1 MPWLFVGIAK
11 IKIKMKNITSIIVAL
26 LLGHTT
32 LLAQVEKKENI
43 SFTSAEFKAG
53 YGITIFGP
61 GLKERVDAGNFSNSG
76 GGLASLAAYRKFKKI
91 NNLNFG
97 IKYKS
102 LGAGPAKGDNGQE
115 MFFNYWGAAFTAKYF
130 PFDKNAKKGI
140 YLQGDY
146 FFVSQFT
153 QKYRTTVNKNF
164 EHQFAIG
171 NGFVVGAGYD
181 LPLGKTQTMLTIGV
195 EYEMNSRNGEVTG
208 IGSKTFKNSNF
219 GVMTGVK
226 F

>member
-1 MPWLFVGIAK
+1 
-11 IKIKMKNITSIIVAL
+11 MKNITSILITL
-26 LLGHTT
+26 LFGHTT
-32 LLAQVEKKENI
+32 LFAQAEKKENI
-43 SFTSAEFKAG
+43 SFTRAEFKGG
-53 YGITIFGP
+53 YGITIFGA
-61 GLKERVDAGNFSNSG
+61 GLKEKADAGNFSSSG

-91 NNLNFG
+91 NNLNLG

-115 MFFNYWGAAFTAKYF
+115 MFFNYWGAALSSKYF
-130 PFDKNAKKGI
+130 PFDKNAEKGI

-164 EHQFAIG
+164 DHQFAIG
-171 NGFVVGAGYD
+171 NSFVIGAGYD
-181 LPLGKTQTMLTIGV
+181 FPVGNGQAMLTIGI
-195 EYEMNSRNGEVTG
+195 EYEMSNRKGEVTG
-208 IGSKTFKNSNF
+208 IGDKTFENANL
-219 GVMTGVK
+219 GIMAGVK